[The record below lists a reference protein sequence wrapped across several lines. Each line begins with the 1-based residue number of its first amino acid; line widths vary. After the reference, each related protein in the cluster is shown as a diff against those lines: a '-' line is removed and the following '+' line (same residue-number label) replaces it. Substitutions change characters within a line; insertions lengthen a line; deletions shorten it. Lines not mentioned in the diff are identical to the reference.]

1 MPDKFSCVKEIF
13 NRNRIEYL
21 IVLSCACCFIGFVA
35 SRAMASIGMIALVI
49 LAVITS
55 NPFEVLR
62 KYFKQTQ
69 LWVLSFLFL
78 AVLISGLYSEDHTA
92 WLGWVRIKLPFLFLP
107 LAFAAFHKISPRTFT
122 LILYAFVL
130 VLGCS
135 VVPVLANY
143 YLHYAE
149 ITESFARGNT
159 IPMPFSHI
167 RYTLM
172 LAFAFFCCWYL
183 LEKKVILF
191 HPFDRYVL
199 VLFMGLLFVALHILS
214 VRSSLLALYLGILFM
229 ALRLL
234 IAQRKWA
241 IGAWL
246 LVLVVLA
253 PYCAYKFVPSL
264 HNKIGYM
271 QYDLREY
278 LHGRVNQNSDAGRLT
293 SIKVGVEIW
302 KKNKLLG
309 VGAGDIRIETAKAY
323 EELYPQVPVENR
335 KVPHNEFV
343 WVMAGCGLVGFV
355 LFLSGFLIPYAVQGY
370 YKQWLM
376 VVLGLIVFSSF
387 FTEDTFEEQIGTGF
401 YVIFL
406 LVLMNH
412 FGADE

>member
-1 MPDKFSCVKEIF
+1 MPDKFSCVREIF

-21 IVLSCACCFIGFVA
+21 IVLCCTCCFIGFVA
-35 SRAMASIGMIALVI
+35 SRAMASIGIIALVV
-49 LAVITS
+49 LAFVSS
-55 NPFEVLR
+55 NPLDVFR

-69 LWVLSFLFL
+69 LWVLSFLFV
-78 AVLISGLYSEDHTA
+78 AVLISGVYSEDQNA
-92 WLGWVRIKLPFLFLP
+92 WLGWLRIKLPFLFLP
-107 LAFAAFHKISPRTFT
+107 LAFAAFHKISQRAFT
-122 LILYAFVL
+122 LVLYAFVL

-135 VVPVLANY
+135 VIPVLAIY

-183 LEKKVILF
+183 LEKKTVLF
-191 HPFDRYVL
+191 HRLERYVQ
-199 VLFMGLLFVALHILS
+199 VIIMGFLFLSLHVLS
-214 VRSSLLALYLGILFM
+214 VRSSLLALYLGVLFM

-234 IAQRKWA
+234 IAQRNWA
-241 IGAWL
+241 LGAVL
-246 LVLVVLA
+246 LALVVLA

-264 HNKIGYM
+264 HSKIGYM
-271 QYDLREY
+271 RYDLQEY
-278 LHGRVNQNSDAGRLT
+278 LQGRVNQNSDAGRLT
-293 SIKVGVEIW
+293 SIKVGLEIW

-309 VGAGDIRIETAKAY
+309 VGAGDIRSETAMVY

-335 KVPHNEFV
+335 KVPHNEFI
-343 WVMAGCGLVGFV
+343 WVLAGCGMVGFV
-355 LFLSGFLIPYAVQGY
+355 LFLSGFLVPYVVRGY
-370 YKQWLM
+370 YRQWLM

>member
-21 IVLSCACCFIGFVA
+21 IVLSCTCCFIGFVA
-35 SRAMASIGMIALVI
+35 SRAMASIGMIALVV
-49 LAVITS
+49 LAFVS
-55 NPFEVLR
+55 SKPLEVVR
-62 KYFKQTQ
+62 NYFRQTH
-69 LWVLSFLFL
+69 LWVLSFFFL
-78 AVLISGLYSEDHTA
+78 AVLVSGIYSEDQTA
-92 WLGWVRIKLPFLFLP
+92 WVGWLRIKLPFLFLP
-107 LAFAAFHKISPRTFT
+107 LAFAAFHKISQRNFT

-135 VVPVLANY
+135 VIPVLANY
-143 YLHYAE
+143 YLHYAA

-183 LEKKVILF
+183 LEKREVVF
-191 HPFDRYVL
+191 RPFERYGQAIMMA
-199 VLFMGLLFVALHILS
+199 FLFVTLHILS
-214 VRSSLLALYLGILFM
+214 VRSSLLALYLGILYV

-234 IAQRKWA
+234 IAQRKWTM
-241 IGAWL
+241 GAVL
-246 LVLVVLA
+246 LGLVLLA

-264 HNKIGYM
+264 QNKIGYM
-271 QYDLREY
+271 QYDLQEY

-293 SIKVGVEIW
+293 SIKVGLEIW

-309 VGAGDIRIETAKAY
+309 VGAGDIRNETAKVY
-323 EELYPQVPVENR
+323 EEMFPQVPLENR
-335 KVPHNEFV
+335 KVPHNEFI
-343 WVMAGCGLVGFV
+343 WVLAGCGLVGFA
-355 LFLSGFLIPYAVQGY
+355 LFLAGFLVPYLAQGY
-370 YKQWLM
+370 YKQWLI